1 MKNEEKKTH
10 QMEIL
15 LIEDNLADACATIVA
30 LKEGRIPH
38 RLTLICDGM
47 EAMEFLHQ
55 QGKFARAPRPDLIL
69 LDLQLPYK
77 DGREVLK
84 EVKSDYEL
92 KDIALVVLT
101 VSHDDHDRLQSELLH
116 VDSYVT
122 KPVDL
127 EKFLSLVK
135 QLRRQYLLRDVIMPV
150 VGTE

>member
-1 MKNEEKKTH
+1 MNTDEKKAH

-15 LIEDNLADACATIVA
+15 LVEDNLADACATIVA
-30 LKEGRIPH
+30 LKEGKIPH
-38 RLTLICDGM
+38 RLTLIRDGM
-47 EAMEFLHQ
+47 EAMEFLRQ
-55 QGKFARAPRPDLIL
+55 EGKFARVPRPDLIL

-84 EVKSDYEL
+84 EVKADYDL
-92 KDIALVVLT
+92 KNIALVVMT
-101 VSHDDHDRLQSELLH
+101 ASHDDQDRLQSELLH

-135 QLRRQYLLRDVIMPV
+135 QLRKQYWLRDVILPV
-150 VGTE
+150 ME

>member
-1 MKNEEKKTH
+1 MIIKDTKSH

-30 LKEGRIPH
+30 LKEGKIQH
-38 RLTLICDGM
+38 RLTLIRDGV

-55 QGKFARAPRPDLIL
+55 EGKFARAPRPDLIL

-84 EVKSDYEL
+84 EIKADYDL
-92 KDIALVVLT
+92 KNIAIVIMTASL
-101 VSHDDHDRLQSELLH
+101 DEQDRLQGELLH
-116 VDSYVT
+116 VDSYIT

-135 QLRRQYLLRDVIMPV
+135 RLRKQYWLHDVILPS
-150 VGTE
+150 T

>member
-1 MKNEEKKTH
+1 MKGEEKKTH

-15 LIEDNLADACATIVA
+15 LVEDNLADACSTIVA
-30 LKEGRIPH
+30 LREGRIQH
-38 RLTLICDGM
+38 RLTLIRDGM

-55 QGKFARAPRPDLIL
+55 EGKFGRVPRPDLIL

-77 DGREVLK
+77 DGREVLQ
-84 EVKSDYEL
+84 EVKADYDL
-92 KDIALVVLT
+92 KNIALVVLT
-101 VSHDDHDRLQSELLH
+101 ASHDDEDRLHSELLH

-135 QLRRQYLLRDVIMPV
+135 HLRRQYLLRDIIMPAM
-150 VGTE
+150 E

>member
-1 MKNEEKKTH
+1 MINRETDSH

-30 LKEGRIPH
+30 LKEGKIQH
-38 RLTLICDGM
+38 RLTLIRDGL
-47 EAMEFLHQ
+47 EAMEFLRRE
-55 QGKFARAPRPDLIL
+55 GKFARAPRPDLIL

-77 DGREVLK
+77 DGREVLNEIK
-84 EVKSDYEL
+84 ADYDL
-92 KDIALVVLT
+92 KNIAVVILT
-101 VSHDDHDRLQSELLH
+101 ASHDEQDRLQSELMH

-135 QLRRQYLLRDVIMPV
+135 RLRNQYWLRDVILPL
-150 VGTE
+150 T

>member
-1 MKNEEKKTH
+1 MINKDTKSH

-15 LIEDNLADACATIVA
+15 LIEDNLADACSTIVA
-30 LKEGRIPH
+30 LKEGKIQH
-38 RLTLICDGM
+38 RLTLIRDGV

-55 QGKFARAPRPDLIL
+55 EGKFARVPRPDLIL

-84 EVKSDYEL
+84 EIKADYDL
-92 KDIALVVLT
+92 KNIAIVIMTASL
-101 VSHDDHDRLQSELLH
+101 DEQDRLQGELLH
-116 VDSYVT
+116 VDSYIT

-135 QLRRQYLLRDVIMPV
+135 RLRKQYWLHDVILPS
-150 VGTE
+150 T

>member
-1 MKNEEKKTH
+1 MMNKNTNSH

-15 LIEDNLADACATIVA
+15 LIEDNLADACAAIVA
-30 LKEGRIPH
+30 LKEGKIQH

-55 QGKFARAPRPDLIL
+55 EGKFVRAPRPDLIL

-77 DGREVLK
+77 DGREVLQEIK
-84 EVKSDYEL
+84 ADYDL
-92 KDIALVVLT
+92 KNIAVVILT
-101 VSHDDHDRLQSELLH
+101 ASQDEQDKLHSELLH

-135 QLRRQYLLRDVIMPV
+135 QLRKQYWLRDVILP
-150 VGTE
+150 TTQ